1 MNYKRLEQHTLT
13 PELFSTFIR
22 HQEVTHCWRYTED
35 KWQIVPVTF
44 TEDWELEEYTQLCRY
59 LKQTLKNG
67 GFVLG
72 AFTEGHR
79 LKGFVSV
86 EGCGT

>member
-44 TEDWELEEYTQLCRY
+44 TEDWELEEYTQLCSY

-72 AFTEGHR
+72 AFTERHR